1 MVDSVGKRRHLFG
14 CHHVMLMGGWDRDGG
29 WGEHGKWFD
38 LLLVFIYAWRMRFV
52 GLTYRYD
59 VQFLFPCDAMQIFK
73 HSHSLMERGASSS
86 SPLRKDKECESCLG
100 W

>member
-29 WGEHGKWFD
+29 LGIMG
-38 LLLVFIYAWRMRFV
+38 LGGVR
-52 GLTYRYD
+52 LTYYCLYIRMACEVCWTYRCD
-59 VQFLFPCDAMQIFK
+59 MQFLFPCDAMQIFK
-73 HSHSLMERGASSS
+73 HSLMERGVSSS
-86 SPLRKDKECESCLG
+86 SPLRKGKECESCLR